1 MAKTHPHI
9 ESPST
14 DQLAELVRNRPRPL
28 ADTYLA
34 LHDLVISA
42 LPDVASSVDR
52 VDASIGYGA
61 HQYGYNGWGLAAVT
75 PFGKWVSFTLLQ
87 GSRLADPSGLLV
99 GTATMRHVK
108 LKKPEE
114 VRENE
119 AAIRALIR
127 AAAELYSGNPG

>member
-9 ESPST
+9 DTPT
-14 DQLAELVRNRPRPL
+14 AKQLATLVEGRPEPL
-28 ADTYLA
+28 VEVYLA
-34 LHDLVISA
+34 LHELVVST
-42 LPDVASSVDR
+42 LPDVRYSVDE
-52 VDASIGYGA
+52 VDASVGYAA
-61 HQYGYNGWGLAAVT
+61 HQFGYNGWGMAALT

-99 GTATMRHVK
+99 GTAAMRHVK